1 MVSDLPGR
9 ARERYMKIRE
19 NTTRYEDY
27 KYVMQDA
34 GNLYIGAKYSYEE
47 LLEQEMIPFKLKT
60 ILIRY
65 VLTEASP
72 ETTLESQFYYL
83 EENDFLYETY
93 KQLKVR
99 VKTQV
104 QIEKKT
110 LSGKTRMEY
119 KEKIFTLQ
127 ELVQMNLARKK
138 ASGMIVM
145 EIIVSKL
152 GMMVFSV

>member
-1 MVSDLPGR
+1 
-9 ARERYMKIRE
+9 MKIRE

-99 VKTQV
+99 VKTQI
-104 QIEKKT
+104 QKEKKT
-110 LSGKTRMEY
+110 LSGKTRM
-119 KEKIFTLQ
+119 
-127 ELVQMNLARKK
+127 
-138 ASGMIVM
+138 
-145 EIIVSKL
+145 
-152 GMMVFSV
+152 

>member
-65 VLTEASP
+65 VLT
-72 ETTLESQFYYL
+72 
-83 EENDFLYETY
+83 
-93 KQLKVR
+93 
-99 VKTQV
+99 
-104 QIEKKT
+104 
-110 LSGKTRMEY
+110 
-119 KEKIFTLQ
+119 
-127 ELVQMNLARKK
+127 
-138 ASGMIVM
+138 
-145 EIIVSKL
+145 
-152 GMMVFSV
+152 

>member
-1 MVSDLPGR
+1 
-9 ARERYMKIRE
+9 MKIRE

-127 ELVQMNLARKK
+127 ELVQRNLARKK

-145 EIIVSKL
+145 EIIVAKL

>member
-1 MVSDLPGR
+1 
-9 ARERYMKIRE
+9 MKIRE

-152 GMMVFSV
+152 GRRGGSV

>member
-1 MVSDLPGR
+1 
-9 ARERYMKIRE
+9 MKIRE

-34 GNLYIGAKYSYEE
+34 GNLYIGAKYSHEE

>member
-1 MVSDLPGR
+1 
-9 ARERYMKIRE
+9 
-19 NTTRYEDY
+19 
-27 KYVMQDA
+27 
-34 GNLYIGAKYSYEE
+34 
-47 LLEQEMIPFKLKT
+47 MIPFKLKT

-99 VKTQV
+99 VKTQI
-104 QIEKKT
+104 QKEKKT

>member
-1 MVSDLPGR
+1 
-9 ARERYMKIRE
+9 MKIRE

-83 EENDFLYETY
+83 EENDFLYEAY

-99 VKTQV
+99 VKPQV

>member
-1 MVSDLPGR
+1 
-9 ARERYMKIRE
+9 MKIRE

>member
-1 MVSDLPGR
+1 
-9 ARERYMKIRE
+9 MKIRE

-99 VKTQV
+99 VKTQI
-104 QIEKKT
+104 QKEKKT
-110 LSGKTRMEY
+110 LSGNTRMEY

>member
-99 VKTQV
+99 VKTQI
-104 QIEKKT
+104 QKEKKT

>member
-1 MVSDLPGR
+1 MN
-9 ARERYMKIRE
+9 IRE

-99 VKTQV
+99 VKTQI
-104 QIEKKT
+104 QKEKKT

>member
-1 MVSDLPGR
+1 
-9 ARERYMKIRE
+9 MKIRE

-99 VKTQV
+99 VKTQI
-104 QIEKKT
+104 QKEKKT

>member
-1 MVSDLPGR
+1 M
-9 ARERYMKIRE
+9 
-19 NTTRYEDY
+19 
-27 KYVMQDA
+27 
-34 GNLYIGAKYSYEE
+34 
-47 LLEQEMIPFKLKT
+47 
-60 ILIRY
+60 
-65 VLTEASP
+65 LTEASP

-99 VKTQV
+99 VKTQI
-104 QIEKKT
+104 QKEKKT